1 MINLTKLWTGVA
13 QPADGLRYGHAS
25 HHPNCMPGEA
35 RARKPITVWNITR
48 TCNLRCVHC
57 YSDSNALKYP
67 GELTWEEMQKTVE
80 DLAAYQVPSL
90 LLSGGEPMIHPR
102 FFDLVE
108 FASSAGL
115 KLTISTNG
123 TLITPEKAALLKAA
137 KVAYVGIS
145 LDGIGEIHD
154 EFRRKEG
161 AFDAAVRG
169 FQNCHAVQQKTG
181 LRLTLTRH
189 NVENIDR
196 ILDFIEEQKIQ
207 RVCFYHLVPAG
218 RGSELQVLEAAAAR
232 SAIDTLI
239 SRVEAWH
246 TQGVQREVL
255 TVTQPADGAYLL
267 VRMENENHP
276 NLQEAH
282 RLLTWNGGGANSS
295 GRGIANID
303 TQGEVHPDQFWQDV
317 SLGNVKRMPF
327 PEIWEGNDPRSSE
340 VLESIRSIGL
350 LSPQDRQARMTGPC
364 ADCKWFHICGGGFR
378 TRAAF
383 CNDGNFWGSDPGC
396 YLRDDERMQLAKI
409 GESDSCNQMKTGSP
423 TEIEFSAS
431 ARP

>member
-13 QPADGLRYGHAS
+13 QPADGLRYGH
-25 HHPNCMPGEA
+25 GEGAHVVA
-35 RARKPITVWNITR
+35 RGRKPIVVWNITR

-57 YSDSNALKYP
+57 YSDSNAQQYP
-67 GELTWEEMQKTVE
+67 GELDWAQMQSVVA

-90 LLSGGEPMIHPR
+90 LFSGGEPMIHPR

-108 FASSAGL
+108 LSTAAGL

-137 KVAYVGIS
+137 NVAYVGIS
-145 LDGIGEIHD
+145 LDGIGPVHD

-169 FQNCHAVQQKTG
+169 FQHCHEVQQKTG

-189 NVENIDR
+189 NVENIEQ
-196 ILDFIEEQKIQ
+196 ILDFIEDQQIQ

-218 RGSELQVLEAAAAR
+218 RGSELQVLEPDEAR
-232 SAIDTLI
+232 HALDTLI
-239 SRVEAWH
+239 ARVEAWH
-246 TQGVQREVL
+246 YQGIDREVL

-267 VRMENENHP
+267 LRMQRENHP
-276 NLQEAH
+276 YLAEAT
-282 RLLTWNGGGANSS
+282 RLLAWNGGGANSS

-303 TQGEVHPDQFWQDV
+303 TRGDVHPDQFWQDV
-317 SLGNVKRMPF
+317 LLGNVKHMPF
-327 PEIWEGNDPRSSE
+327 SQIWNGGNPGSAAI
-340 VLESIRSIGL
+340 LASIRSIGL
-350 LSPQDRQARMTGPC
+350 LSMEERQARMSGPC
-364 ADCKWFHICGGGFR
+364 AECKWFSICGGGFR

-383 CNDGNFWGSDPGC
+383 ANYGSLWGSDPGC
-396 YLRDDERMQLAKI
+396 YLRPA
-409 GESDSCNQMKTGSP
+409 
-423 TEIEFSAS
+423 EIRA
-431 ARP
+431 

>member
-13 QPADGLRYGHAS
+13 QPADSLRYGHAS
-25 HHPNCMPGEA
+25 GHGGHGGTTNASCMPVAA

-57 YSDSNALKYP
+57 YSDSMAMQYP
-67 GELTWEEMQKTVE
+67 GELTWEQMQAVVE

-102 FFDLVE
+102 FFDLVDL
-108 FASSAGL
+108 ATGKGL

-137 KVAYVGIS
+137 NVAYVGIS
-145 LDGIGEIHD
+145 LDGIGKIHD

-169 FQNCHAVQQKTG
+169 FKNCHDVGQKTG

-196 ILDFIEEQKIQ
+196 ILDFIEEKEIQ

-218 RGSELQVLEAAAAR
+218 RGSELQVLRPGEAR
-232 SAIDTLI
+232 GAIDTLI
-239 SRVEAWH
+239 SRVEQWH
-246 TQGVQREVL
+246 VQGIDRELL

-267 VRMENENHP
+267 LRMERENHP
-276 NLQEAH
+276 NLEEAR
-282 RLLTWNGGGANSS
+282 RLLSWNGGGANSS

-303 TQGEVHPDQFWQDV
+303 TQGNVHPDQFWQDII
-317 SLGNVKRMPF
+317 LGNVKRLPF
-327 PEIWEGNDPRSSE
+327 SQIWDGQHPASAET
-340 VLESIRSIGL
+340 LAQIRSIGL
-350 LSPQDRQARMTGPC
+350 LTQEERQARMSGPC
-364 ADCKWFHICGGGFR
+364 ADCKWFNICGGGFR

-383 CNDGNFWGSDPGC
+383 CNHGDLWGSDPGC
-396 YLRDDERMQLAKI
+396 YLNDSERMAGSLEPVLA
-409 GESDSCNQMKTGSP
+409 S
-423 TEIEFSAS
+423 
-431 ARP
+431 